1 MAEYIKKG
9 IPASKGYAI
18 GTAFL
23 KGRDEINVSE
33 EKTVN
38 VEQEKAKLAT
48 AIENSRAQ
56 LEKLREKTR
65 LEMGEDAAAIL
76 ECQLQFLDD
85 PEFTGA
91 AMANIEANRLSAS
104 KAIYDIMNTYAEIF
118 SHLDDEYLRERKAD
132 INDVGMRLLKNLTGK
147 TGNGFGNLPENA
159 VIIAHDLTPSDTAQI
174 DRSRVAA
181 FVTDIGGPTSH
192 SAIMARTLEI
202 PAVVGTG
209 NITASVKTGDLMI
222 VDGYEGMVIVNPD
235 VDTVTLWRNKKAG
248 YEHERNQLKE
258 LIHTKTITKA
268 GKHVILAGN
277 IGNPEDVEKAIE
289 NGAEGIGLFRSEF
302 LYMDREELPTE
313 EEQFQAYKQV
323 AEKMEDKPVVIRT
336 LDIGGDKKLPYLP
349 LPGEMNPFLG
359 LRAIR
364 LCLERKDIFR
374 SQLRA
379 ILRVSTYG
387 NIRIMF
393 PMISCLAEFLKAK
406 GFLLECMSELKDEG
420 KSFNE
425 KIEIGMM
432 IEIPA
437 AAIAADELAKE
448 ADFFSIGT
456 NDLIQYTLAV
466 DRLNEKVSYL
476 YNPMHPAVLRLI
488 KMTIEAAHQEG
499 KWCGMCG
506 EMAGDPNAI
515 PMLLEYGLDE
525 FSMNASSILEA
536 RKIIINS

>member
-9 IPASKGYAI
+9 IPASEGYAI

-23 KGRDEINVSE
+23 KGRDEINLSE

-38 VEQEKAKLAT
+38 VEQEKAKVAT

-56 LEKLREKTR
+56 LEKLREKPR

-104 KAIYDIMNTYAEIF
+104 KEIYDIMNTYAEIF

>member
-104 KAIYDIMNTYAEIF
+104 KEIYDIMNTYAEIF

-268 GKHVILAGN
+268 GKHVILPGN

>member
-104 KAIYDIMNTYAEIF
+104 KEIYDIMNTYAEIF

-147 TGNGFGNLPENA
+147 TGNGFGNLPENV

>member
-104 KAIYDIMNTYAEIF
+104 KEIYDIMNTYAEIF

>member
-104 KAIYDIMNTYAEIF
+104 KEIYDIMNTYAEIF

-147 TGNGFGNLPENA
+147 TGNGFGNLPENV

-379 ILRVSTYG
+379 ILRASTYG